1 LVLLGIRAAWPWPC
15 VNSEVCVATSLARV
29 RAGLGLGLGL
39 GSGLGW
45 AGLGL
50 RSWFLI
56 LLGIRAA
63 WPRPCVNS
71 EVCVATGLA
80 RVRAGLGLGL
90 GLGSGL
96 GWAWLGLVPGNWIF
110 LALGL
115 PGQGRVLIPRCVQLL
130 AWLELGL
137 GRGWG

>member
-1 LVLLGIRAAWPWPC
+1 LVLLGTWAAWPRPC
-15 VNSEVCVATSLARV
+15 VNSEVCAATGLAKV
-29 RAGLGLGLGL
+29 RAGFGSIVMFRAKLGLVRF
-39 GSGLGW
+39 GS
-45 AGLGL
+45 
-50 RSWFLI
+50 SFMV

-80 RVRAGLGLGL
+80 RVRAGLGLRL

-110 LALGL
+110 LALGR
-115 PGQGRVLIPRCVQLL
+115 PGQGRVLIPRCV
-130 AWLELGL
+130 
-137 GRGWG
+137 